1 MTAGFRAPSSSGHGT
16 FHLTYHV
23 TICHNTNMISFDEF
37 KKVEIKVAKVLE
49 AERVEGSDKL
59 LKLKTSLGSEE
70 RQIVS
75 GIGKVYEPADMVG
88 KNIVI
93 VANLEP
99 RQIMGLESQ
108 GMILAASD
116 DSGPAILIPDRE
128 IPPGTEVR

>member
-1 MTAGFRAPSSSGHGT
+1 
-16 FHLTYHV
+16 
-23 TICHNTNMISFDEF
+23 MISFDEF

-49 AERVEGSDKL
+49 ADRVEGSDKL
-59 LKLKTSLGSEE
+59 LKLKISLGSEE

-75 GIGKVYEPADMVG
+75 GIGKNYEPADMVG
-88 KNIVI
+88 KNIII
-93 VANLEP
+93 VSNLEP
-99 RQIMGLESQ
+99 RQLMGLESQ